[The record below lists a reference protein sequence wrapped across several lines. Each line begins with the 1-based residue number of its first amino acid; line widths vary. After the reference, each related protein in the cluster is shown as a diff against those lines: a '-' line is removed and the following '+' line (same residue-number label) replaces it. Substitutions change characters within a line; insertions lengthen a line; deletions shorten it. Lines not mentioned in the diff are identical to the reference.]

1 MNRLAQQEGMTLV
14 SWLVIVIGIGGAAL
28 VAIRLVPIYIE
39 AYTVGSILQTME
51 GDPGLRNPTRQKVRE
66 TFGKRLDMNNI
77 DHEVMDDLKINK
89 VLGGLQLIVD
99 YQARVHL
106 LGNLDA
112 VASFRKEA
120 MLRN

>member
-1 MNRLAQQEGMTLV
+1 MNRYGHQEGMTLI
-14 SWLVIVIGIGGAAL
+14 SWLVTLIGLGVAAL
-28 VAIRLVPIYIE
+28 VAIRLAPIYIE
-39 AYTVGSILQTME
+39 AYEVGSILQAME
-51 GDPGLRNPTRQKVRE
+51 TDPELRNLTQGEVRR
-66 TFGKRLDMNNI
+66 TFEKRLDVNDI
-77 DHEVMDDLKINK
+77 DFIKDDLKVNE
-89 VLGGLQLIVD
+89 VAGGLQLIVN

>member
-1 MNRLAQQEGMTLV
+1 MNRLAHQEGMTLI
-14 SWLVIVIGIGGAAL
+14 SWLVIVIGIGVAAL

-39 AYTVGSILQTME
+39 SYTVGSILQTME
-51 GDPGLRNPTRQKVRE
+51 GDPGLRKSTRQEVRQ

-77 DHEVMDDLKINK
+77 EHGIRNNLKINK

-120 MLRN
+120 MIRN

>member
-1 MNRLAQQEGMTLV
+1 MNRYGYQEGMTLI
-14 SWLVIVIGIGGAAL
+14 SWLVTLIGLGVVAL
-28 VAIRLVPIYIE
+28 MAIRLAPIYIE
-39 AYTVGSILQTME
+39 AYEVGSILQTME
-51 GDPGLRNPTRQKVRE
+51 TDPELKNLTQSEVRR
-66 TFGKRLDMNNI
+66 TFEKRLGVNDI
-77 DHEVMDDLKINK
+77 DFIKDDLKVNE
-89 VLGGLQLIVD
+89 VAGGLQLIVN